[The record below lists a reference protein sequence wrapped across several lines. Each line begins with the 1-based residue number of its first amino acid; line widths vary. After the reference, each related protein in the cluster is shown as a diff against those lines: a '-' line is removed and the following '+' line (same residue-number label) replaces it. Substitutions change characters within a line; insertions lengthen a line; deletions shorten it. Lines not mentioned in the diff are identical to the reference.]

1 METII
6 FDGRTE
12 AQKIKEELKKA
23 AAAAGLKPRLAV
35 VLVGNNPA
43 SVGYIKQKKKAC
55 ENLGFGFELHHLP
68 ETASFDE
75 IKRQLLIVNSQL
87 SIDGLILQL
96 PIPRHLASSTDA
108 LIQLIDPAKDIDGLT
123 PNSPFTPPTAL
134 AVLQVLKSSSVSVEG
149 AQIAVL
155 GRGPTAGRPVADLL
169 RKNGAEVSVIHSQTP
184 LSTANDQLS
193 TADIIVSCVGR
204 PNLIKGNLIKEG
216 AVVIG
221 VGISQLL
228 TVNSQLKIVGD
239 LDEPSLTSR
248 ASLVTPTPGG
258 IGPLTVAFLLKNL
271 FEAEKMKQ
279 KA

>member
-221 VGISQLL
+221 VGISQL
-228 TVNSQLKIVGD
+228 KIVGD